1 MDIFGDIFDGPIDID
16 PEFERELQQNI
27 DELPEDY
34 LDWEDDIPF

>member
-1 MDIFGDIFDGPIDID
+1 MDIFGDIFDDPIGID
-16 PEFERELQQNI
+16 PEFERELQQDI